1 MENIQTKLQDIITS
15 QVIPESE
22 EYLKEL
28 HKLLE
33 ENKANEDDIEA
44 IKEMESFLV
53 ELQNIVDAVDENK
66 INQEQAKEIYEKIVA
81 MIDGHDH

>member
-1 MENIQTKLQDIITS
+1 METIQKKLQNIVTT

-33 ENKANEDDIEA
+33 ENKAIQDDIDA

-53 ELQNIVDAVDENK
+53 ELQNIVQAIDEDK
-66 INQEQAKEIYEKIVA
+66 IDDNQASEIYEKIIA
-81 MIDGHDH
+81 MIEGHEH